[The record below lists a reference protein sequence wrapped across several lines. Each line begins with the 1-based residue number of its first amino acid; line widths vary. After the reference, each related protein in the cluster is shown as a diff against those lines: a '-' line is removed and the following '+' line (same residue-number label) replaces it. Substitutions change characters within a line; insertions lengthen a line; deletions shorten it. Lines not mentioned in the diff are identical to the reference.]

1 MSNHLKTER
10 VTAVINMLV
19 EGCSVRSTER
29 MTGVHRDTILRHLVR
44 VGEDCARLLDG
55 RMRDLPCERL
65 EIDELWAFVGKKQK
79 HVPKELEHL
88 PVGDAWTY
96 VAIDAETKLVPA
108 FMTGK
113 RNEATTRV
121 FINDLASRLRKRVQI
136 TTDGLKLY
144 VSPIAEAFGTNV
156 DYASLVKQ
164 YEAETTTL
172 GGAGKYS
179 PPKVTGTTK
188 TPIFGQPVA
197 ELVSTSYV
205 ERNNLNIRMNN
216 RRFTR
221 LTNAH
226 SKKLENHGHHLA
238 LHFAYYNYCRVH
250 GSLRV
255 TPAMAASLT
264 DHVWSLPELLD
275 AAADSAYCSKTLALR
290 PCR

>member
-1 MSNHLKTER
+1 MYNKSQRLLMSNHLKAEKVATI
-10 VTAVINMLV
+10 VNMLV
-19 EGCSVRSTER
+19 EGMSVRSAER
-29 MTGVHRDTILRHLVR
+29 MTGVHRDTILRHLVT
-44 VGEDCARLLDG
+44 VGQGCARLLDA

-65 EIDELWAFVGKKQK
+65 ELDELWAFVGKKQR
-79 HVPKELEHL
+79 HVKETDDTNRF
-88 PVGDAWTY
+88 GDAWTY

-108 FMTGK
+108 FTTGK
-113 RNEATTRV
+113 RDESTTKA
-121 FINDLASRLRKRVQI
+121 FIQDLASRLKKRVQI

-156 DYASLVKQ
+156 DYANLVKQ
-164 YEAETTTL
+164 FEAETTI
-172 GGAGKYS
+172 GPGKYS

-188 TPIFGQPVA
+188 TPIFGQPIA

-238 LHFAYYNYCRVH
+238 LHFAYYNFARIH

-255 TPAMAASLT
+255 TPAMAAGLT
-264 DHVWSLPELLD
+264 DHVWSLPELLE
-275 AAADSAYCSKTLALR
+275 AAENVGKL
-290 PCR
+290 PV

>member
-1 MSNHLKTER
+1 MANVLKREKQIQ
-10 VTAVINMLV
+10 AINMLV
-19 EGCSVRSTER
+19 EGCSIRSTER

-44 VGEDCARLLDG
+44 VGEDCARFLDE

-88 PVGDAWTY
+88 PIGDAWTY
-96 VAIDAETKLVPA
+96 VALDAETKLIPI

-113 RNEATTRV
+113 RNEVTTEA
-121 FINDLASRLRKRVQI
+121 FIGDLAWRLRKRVQI

-144 VSPIAEAFGTNV
+144 ISPIAEAFGTNV

-164 YEAETTTL
+164 YESESTV
-172 GGAGKYS
+172 GPGKYS

-188 TPIFGQPVA
+188 TPIFGQPIA

-226 SKKLENHGHHLA
+226 SKKLENHGHQLA
-238 LHFAYYNYCRVH
+238 LHFAYYNFVRVH

-255 TPAMAASLT
+255 TPAMAAGLT

-275 AAADSAYCSKTLALR
+275 AASTAG
-290 PCR
+290 